1 MRPTTSELPIG
12 AIIISARSADDCLAH
27 FSLTEADL
35 LRGPVLDCPGGAS
48 DFAVRIRALGGR
60 AVSVD
65 PAYDALPERFAERLR
80 ADLERVRAWTST
92 RPDRFPQDPDGRWHR
107 LPSWEHAAET
117 FMADY
122 RRDRDEATGHYVSA
136 LLPTLPFADR
146 TFALATSGFLLFT
159 YPDHFDQAF
168 HLGALR
174 ELLRVAD
181 EVRVHPLND
190 SARNP
195 YPHIAP
201 LLEALRADGVHVDML
216 AVESPTD
223 RGDTHT
229 LRLRRLAAPAG
240 GT

>member
-1 MRPTTSELPIG
+1 MSPTSAIPIG
-12 AIIISARSADDCLAH
+12 DIIVSARPADDCLAH
-27 FSLTEADL
+27 FALTEADL

-48 DFAVRIRALGGR
+48 DFALRVRALGGR

-65 PAYDALPERFAERLR
+65 SAYATPPERLAERLR
-80 ADLERVRAWTST
+80 ADFERVRAWTAT
-92 RPDRFPQDPDGRWHR
+92 RPDRFPPGPDGRWHR
-107 LPSWEHAAET
+107 LPGWEHAAEL

-122 RRDRDEATGHYVSA
+122 RRDRDEGTGHYVSA
-136 LLPTLPFADR
+136 LLPPLPVPNRA
-146 TFALATSGFLLFT
+146 FALATSGFLLFT

-195 YPHIAP
+195 YPHLAP
-201 LLEALRADGVHVDML
+201 VLEALRADGVHVDTL

-229 LRLRRLAAPAG
+229 LRLRWPAPPAG
-240 GT
+240 RT